1 MKILWMDLNVHL
13 HIICTLNQTPVLILI
28 LFKVRCFAHIFKTY
42 ILFKGPMFMGGI
54 KIILNVLGILIYTYV
69 IQCPT

>member
-1 MKILWMDLNVHL
+1 MKTLWMDLNVHL
-13 HIICTLNQTPVLILI
+13 HIICTLNQNVVLFLI

-42 ILFKGPMFMGGI
+42 ILFKGPMFMEGI
-54 KIILNVLGILIYTYV
+54 KIILKVLEILIYTYM